1 MRTPILKTKGLRQRA
16 IGTTLVEVLVVMV
29 IFLLGI
35 LAVLQIFPGGI
46 KVLSQ
51 SRDRA
56 IGAALTQGETER
68 IKGRT
73 DQLPELIL
81 PVIATWTAL
90 GVRLEADSNRVP
102 NELGPVASAMD
113 ASGNLLDDDGNI
125 LGPWELLSG
134 ANMTRR
140 VVGEG
145 GVIPAPRA
153 VGSLYGG
160 LLVLQFAP
168 IVFDPQYVE
177 YFEVYGNDMVQLYG
191 DPSGWR
197 TRDYQFYANDLD
209 TAGAV
214 IYLPRSQTKTR
225 HFRLSLS
232 ATVKV
237 GSSLQQKDIVSST
250 PIEVPADSNGGYLKV
265 DLDDYI
271 LASGETLVYVDGDS
285 LKVARLFD
293 RVSSFT
299 ADPYEYQLVDQKLGL
314 VLFNPAGYN
323 YKERRQGGR
332 LVPLVGRVN
341 YDVYDWRILREDIR
355 IPGTERPF
363 YQLPLGNL
371 VINGKPGPDNQ
382 TVLPMPIGAGAV
394 INKPAVALLDL
405 DSGSIYS
412 ANSISVDG
420 SRGVISFIDG
430 DNDAMNGIQM
440 EMLPPDGSAPITVNA
455 SGRSVRVLYMA
466 NNQWSVQVTKAANRY
481 TRSWNRPGVAQY
493 YVGNLVTGVGNP
505 TRIYFPRNDVGKKV
519 TIDTIYYRRSGD
531 DLTLAPRELSGQ
543 DYLITAST
551 DPMGPY
557 VDITSIDPDAIRID
571 TPVYQSDG
579 TLVSGSYYMYGVR
592 NVKGASIGVRT
603 LWNPNFFTLGSDSA
617 SNMKEFNKWMAGWR
631 KSQTETYL
639 QRSEN

>member
-1 MRTPILKTKGLRQRA
+1 MRKRLERRGR
-16 IGTTLVEVLVVMV
+16 GTTLVEVLVVMV

-56 IGAALTQGETER
+56 IGAALAHGEIER
-68 IKGRT
+68 LKGRT

-81 PVIATWTAL
+81 PVIATWTSL

-102 NELGPVASAMD
+102 SELGPVAAAMD
-113 ASGNLLDDDGNI
+113 GAGNLLDGDGNV
-125 LGPWELLSG
+125 LGPWELFSG

-140 VVGEG
+140 VIGEG
-145 GVIPAPRA
+145 GVIPSPRA

-168 IVFDPQYVE
+168 VVFDPQYVE

-191 DPSGWR
+191 NPTGWR
-197 TRDYQFYANDLD
+197 TRDYQYYVDELD
-209 TAGAV
+209 SSSAV
-214 IYLPRSQTKTR
+214 IYLPKSRTKTR
-225 HFRLSLS
+225 YYRFSLS
-232 ATVKV
+232 AIVKI
-237 GSSLQQKDIVSST
+237 GSSLRQRDIVSST
-250 PIEVPADSNGGYLKV
+250 PIEVPADSNGGYLEV
-265 DLDDYI
+265 QLAPYI
-271 LASGETLVYVDGDS
+271 LAAGESLVSVDGDS
-285 LKVARLFD
+285 LRVARLFD
-293 RVSSFT
+293 RVTSFSD
-299 ADPYEYQLVDQKLGL
+299 DPYEYQLLDPKLGL

-355 IPGTERPF
+355 IPGSDRPL

-371 VINGKPGPDNQ
+371 AINGKAGPDNQ
-382 TVLPMPIGAGAV
+382 PMLPMPIGAGA
-394 INKPAVALLDL
+394 INNRPAVALLDL
-405 DSGSIYS
+405 DTGSIYS
-412 ANSISVDG
+412 ANSISVDA
-420 SRGVISFIDG
+420 SRGVITF
-430 DNDAMNGIQM
+430 NDADNNPMNGIQM
-440 EMLPPDGSAPITVNA
+440 EMLPPDGSAPVTVSA
-455 SGRSVRVLYMA
+455 TGRSVRVLYMA
-466 NNQWSVQVTKAANRY
+466 NNQWAVQVTKAASRY
-481 TRSWNRPGVAQY
+481 TRSWGRPGVAQY
-493 YVGNLVTGVGNP
+493 YIGNMIQGVGQP

-519 TIDTIYYRRSGD
+519 TIDTIYYRRAGD
-531 DLTLAPRELSGQ
+531 DPNLAPRELNGQ

-551 DPMGPY
+551 DPLGPY
-557 VDITSIDPDAIRID
+557 VDITSVDPDASNID

-579 TLVSGSYYMYGVR
+579 SLVSGSYYMYGVR

-603 LWNPNFFTLGSDSA
+603 LWNPGYFTLGSDPA
-617 SNMKEFNKWMAGWR
+617 DNIKQFNKWMGGWR
-631 KSQTETYL
+631 KSETETYL